1 MRVDGLEHRD
11 GSSKGS
17 MRSKKQAIV
26 ECVGSWAMLQ
36 YFPGERD
43 ARTAIMR
50 IIDAMA
56 TTAEQVDW
64 LAAEMITRFNEW
76 PGPQALR
83 ALFCTR
89 FRPADGKE
97 ENFPQNHRI
106 SQEAEARAI
115 EQSDGFKRLDAAK
128 PMNVRLLASGENKGE
143 KP

>member
-1 MRVDGLEHRD
+1 MTRNVEV
-11 GSSKGS
+11 SKEIAV
-17 MRSKKQAIV
+17 RSKKQAIV

-36 YFPGERD
+36 YFPAESG

-56 TTAEQVDW
+56 TTTDQVDW
-64 LAAEMITRFNEW
+64 LAVEMVTRFNDW

-83 ALFCTR
+83 ALFCTK
-89 FRPADGKE
+89 FKPADGKE
-97 ENFPQNHRI
+97 ENFAQNHRI
-106 SQEAEARAI
+106 SQEAEMRAI

-128 PMNVRLLASGENKGE
+128 PLNVRLLASGESKGE

>member
-1 MRVDGLEHRD
+1 MRTQ
-11 GSSKGS
+11 
-17 MRSKKQAIV
+17 KQAIV
-26 ECVGSWAMLQ
+26 ECVGGWGALN

-56 TTAEQVDW
+56 TTTEQVDW

-106 SQEAEARAI
+106 SQEAEMRAI
-115 EQSDGFKRLDAAK
+115 EQSDNFKRLDAGSPMRLKQISQGDMK
-128 PMNVRLLASGENKGE
+128 P
-143 KP
+143 

>member
-1 MRVDGLEHRD
+1 
-11 GSSKGS
+11 

>member
-1 MRVDGLEHRD
+1 MRA
-11 GSSKGS
+11 
-17 MRSKKQAIV
+17 KKQAIV

-36 YFPGERD
+36 YFPAERD

-56 TTAEQVDW
+56 TTTEQVDW

-89 FRPADGKE
+89 FKPADGKE

-115 EQSDGFKRLDAAK
+115 EQSDEFKRLDAAK
-128 PMNVRLLASGENKGE
+128 PINPRLLASGEKLLWREPAGSAWTNENKGE
-143 KP
+143 KL

>member
-1 MRVDGLEHRD
+1 
-11 GSSKGS
+11 

-26 ECVGSWAMLQ
+26 ECVGGWGALNF
-36 YFPGERD
+36 FPGERD

>member
-1 MRVDGLEHRD
+1 MRA
-11 GSSKGS
+11 
-17 MRSKKQAIV
+17 KKQAIV

-36 YFPGERD
+36 YFPAERD

-56 TTAEQVDW
+56 TTTEQVDW

-89 FRPADGKE
+89 FKPADGKE
-97 ENFPQNHRI
+97 ENSSGLRVPMAIMMITRL
-106 SQEAEARAI
+106 EAI
-115 EQSDGFKRLDAAK
+115 L
-128 PMNVRLLASGENKGE
+128 NVNSTSSSSGGNGNTSIAMMSSTNAGS
-143 KP
+143 PSPV